1 VPILDST
8 FRRTTSARRPS
19 KSTVPPRRAASSA
32 SSYFIPVGLPSSVI
46 STVYQRPVRKVLR
59 PGLYRAPAFIVL
71 LAALLLS
78 SLSWRGRSL
87 CALEALR
94 RTLGGATMTIPGGV
108 STPRK
113 ACHNFPVLGASA
125 SIMGSELQ
133 PPALLLALIHRS
145 ACKANSPKLN
155 FRFTEFSEVR
165 AREISTW
172 HTKIGHVGDVLWP
185 ALPQYLGCYSKRG
198 GGLTPFFL
206 RPTRERS
213 WG

>member
-1 VPILDST
+1 VCCVPILDST

-46 STVYQRPVRKVLR
+46 RTVYQRPVRKVLR

-78 SLSWRGRSL
+78 SRSWRGRSL

-145 ACKANSPKLN
+145 AWKWNSPKFN

-165 AREISTW
+165 GPFNETFTRTSPSGGCAAPTSGVRCPLTQQARGAI
-172 HTKIGHVGDVLWP
+172 
-185 ALPQYLGCYSKRG
+185 ALLLAP
-198 GGLTPFFL
+198 
-206 RPTRERS
+206 RPRRKS
-213 WG
+213 